1 MTTTTFYG
9 MEIASDVVRKANEDN
24 SWESHYPVAATSFD
38 STRNS
43 FDIEYLCQASNLY
56 LWWKPNVGCHHEHSY
71 IMRADSRAAKGGQW
85 CQYCSM
91 ASKSELEGTVFE
103 FIRSITPK
111 EVDVLVSMRILPKG
125 IKGVGGTEIDIY
137 LPQLR
142 LGFEVNG
149 PNHGAVKYYP
159 KGYHEAKVIM
169 AESIGIDLHHI
180 WYKDMRD
187 KKDETF
193 SHIQY
198 LVDQALSD
206 NNF

>member
-1 MTTTTFYG
+1 MTTFYG
-9 MEIASDVVRKANEDN
+9 MEIATELKRKANESN
-24 SWESHYPVAATSFD
+24 AWEDHYPVAATSFD
-38 STRNS
+38 STRNA
-43 FDIEYLCQASNLY
+43 FDLEDLCQASNLY
-56 LWWKPNVGCHHEHSY
+56 AWWKPNVGCHHEHSY
-71 IMRADSRAAKGGQW
+71 IMRADSRAAKGDQW

-91 ASKSELEGTVFE
+91 ASKSALEGEVFE
-103 FIRSITPK
+103 YIRSITPSHM
-111 EVDVLVSMRILPKG
+111 DVLVSMRILPKG

-137 LPQLR
+137 IPQLR

-149 PNHGAVKYYP
+149 PNHSAKKYYP
-159 KGYHEAKVIM
+159 QGYHEAKVIM
-169 AESIGIDLHHI
+169 AESIGISLHHI